1 MSEASEQIFT
11 NAQLVLPD
19 QLLLGTLVIRAG
31 SIAAIDHGSSHL
43 PQAIDLKGDYLLPG
57 LIDLHTDN
65 LERQVQ
71 PRPKARFPSRSAL
84 VSHDAQCAAA
94 GITTVLDALCIGDLG
109 FDQARS
115 QTAREGIEDITA
127 LAPQLKSDHFLHLR
141 CELPATDMAENLR
154 PVADNPLIRMISL
167 MDHSPGVG
175 QYYDLDYYRFVR
187 GLFGTP
193 PDQIES
199 DIIRLQAQRAR
210 MRPQNRAML
219 LELYS
224 GRMPLASH
232 DDRTA
237 EDIAE
242 NHADKV
248 MIAEFPV
255 TAAAARAAHQH
266 DIQVIGGAPN
276 IVRGGSHSG
285 NVAAADLIA
294 AGHLDALASDYVPA
308 SMLEAAFRIASDL
321 VPLPQAVAMVS
332 ENPAKMLDLG
342 DRGALRR
349 GLRADLFRVC
359 LYESLPLPRGT
370 WRAGRRIA

>member
-1 MSEASEQIFT
+1 MSEQIFT

-19 QLLLGTLVIRAG
+19 QLLPGTLVIRDG
-31 SIAAIDHGSSHL
+31 IIKAIDHGPSHL
-43 PQAIDLKGDYLLPG
+43 PQAIDLQGDYLLPG

-94 GITTVLDALCIGDLG
+94 GITTVLDALCIGDMG
-109 FDQARS
+109 FEPARG
-115 QTAREGIEDITA
+115 QTTHEGIQDITT
-127 LAPQLKSDHFLHLR
+127 LAHQLKSDHFLHLR
-141 CELPATDMAENLR
+141 CELPATDMAENLCQ
-154 PVADNPLIRMISL
+154 VADNPLIRLISL

-193 PDQIES
+193 PAQIES
-199 DIIRLQAQRAR
+199 DIVRLQTQRAR
-210 MRPQNRAML
+210 MRPQNRAL
-219 LELYS
+219 LLAQFS
-224 GRMPLASH
+224 GRIPLASH
-232 DDRTA
+232 DDRA
-237 EDIAE
+237 PQDIAE

-255 TAAAARAAHQH
+255 TATAASAAHQH
-266 DIQVIGGAPN
+266 DIRVIGGAPN

-308 SMLEAAFRIASDL
+308 SMLEAAFCIAADL

-332 ENPAKMLDLG
+332 ENPAKMLGLD
-342 DRGALRR
+342 DRGALRP
-349 GLRADLFRVC
+349 GLRADLLRIC
-359 LYESLPLPRGT
+359 LHESLPLPRGT
-370 WRAGRRIA
+370 WRGGQRIA